1 MCLTKIL
8 YKVLPVEFQPQLHPP
23 SASEGLR
30 AGLSAETGL
39 SAAGMD
45 PVQETERLE
54 MYSKQTNKQPHHHS
68 CGCWDW
74 QQNESSRVC
83 QQKRDCNS
91 IVHVSLKIYI

>member
-23 SASEGLR
+23 SAAEGLR

-54 MYSKQTNKQPHHHS
+54 MYSKQANKQTNNLIIIVVVAGTGSRMSHR
-68 CGCWDW
+68 GCA
-74 QQNESSRVC
+74 SR
-83 QQKRDCNS
+83 KG
-91 IVHVSLKIYI
+91 IVILSYMFH